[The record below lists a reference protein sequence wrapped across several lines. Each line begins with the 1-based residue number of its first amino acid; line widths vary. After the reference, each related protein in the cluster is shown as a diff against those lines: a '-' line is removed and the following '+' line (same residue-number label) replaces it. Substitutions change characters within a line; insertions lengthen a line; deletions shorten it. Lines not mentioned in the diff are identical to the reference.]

1 MSVFKLVGKKNKAR
15 RGILKTIHGEIKTP
29 FFMSIATSGFIKG
42 LTTDEMREIKAP
54 VILSNTYHLMLR
66 PGEKLIEKAGGLHK
80 FMNWNGPILTDSGG
94 FQVFSL
100 AKFRKITDSG
110 VKFKSGIDGK
120 EYFLTPKKA
129 IEVQQDLGSDIMMVL
144 DECVENPAS
153 YDVAQDAVERTT
165 SWARLCK
172 NYKSKYRQKLLRSLL
187 TSKQIQN
194 SKSKIQNSLLFG
206 IVQGSLY
213 KDLRK
218 KSAEDL
224 IKIGFDGY
232 AIGGLAVGEGKKEMY
247 KMVEYAV
254 NLLPEDKPRYLMGVG
269 YPEDI
274 VKAVSLGI
282 DMFDCVIP
290 TRNARHGMLFT
301 DLKNINLKKGTVKY
315 KALHITN
322 EKYKEDFKPVDKNCD
337 CELCKNYSRSYLRHL
352 FMSKSFLGQRLATLH
367 NLRFYIKLMS
377 EIRKNVL

>member
-1 MSVFKLVGKKNKAR
+1 MSIFKLVGKKNKAR
-15 RGILKTIHGEIKTP
+15 LGKLKTLHGEIETP

-66 PGEKLIEKAGGLHK
+66 PGEKLIKKAGGLHK
-80 FMNWNGPILTDSGG
+80 FMNWRGPILTDSGG
-94 FQVFSL
+94 YQVFSL
-100 AKFRKITDSG
+100 AKFRKISDSG

-153 YDVAQDAVERTT
+153 YSVAVEAVERTT
-165 SWARLCK
+165 RWAKVCK
-172 NYKSKYRQKLLRSLL
+172 EVKSQKEKVKSDKLKVK
-187 TSKQIQN
+187 KQ
-194 SKSKIQNSLLFG
+194 LLFG

-224 IKIGFDGY
+224 IKIDFDGY
-232 AIGGLAVGEGKKEMY
+232 AIGGLAVGEGKSEMY
-247 KMVEYAV
+247 KMVEYAAQ
-254 NLLPEDKPRYLMGVG
+254 LLPENKPRYLMGVG

-274 VKAVSLGI
+274 VKAVSLGV

-301 DLKNINLKKGTVKY
+301 DLKNINLKKGIVKY
-315 KALHITN
+315 KALHIAN
-322 EKYKEDFKPVDKNCD
+322 EKYKEDFKPIDKNCD
-337 CELCKNYSRSYLRHL
+337 CELCRNYSRSYLRHL

-367 NLRFYIKLMS
+367 NLRFYIKLMN
-377 EIRKNVL
+377 EIRALLK

>member
-1 MSVFKLVGKKNKAR
+1 MFKLLSKKNKAR
-15 RGILKTIHGEIKTP
+15 RGILDTAHGEIETP

-42 LTTDEMREIKAP
+42 LTTDEMKEIKAP

-66 PGEKLIEKAGGLHK
+66 PGEKLIKKAGGLHK
-80 FMNWNGPILTDSGG
+80 FMNWQGPILTDSGG
-94 FQVFSL
+94 YQVFSL
-100 AKFRKITDSG
+100 AKFRKISDSG

-129 IEVQQDLGSDIMMVL
+129 IEVQQDLGSDIIMVL
-144 DECVENPAS
+144 DECIENPAS
-153 YDVAQDAVERTT
+153 YNVAHEAVERTT
-165 SWARLCK
+165 RWAKLCK
-172 NYKSKYRQKLLRSLL
+172 KQRSKK
-187 TSKQIQN
+187 TKKQ
-194 SKSKIQNSLLFG
+194 LLFG
-206 IVQGSLY
+206 IMQGSLY

-232 AIGGLAVGEGKKEMY
+232 AIGGLAVGEGKSEMY
-247 KMVEYAV
+247 KMVEYAA
-254 NLLPEDKPRYLMGVG
+254 NLLPEDRPRYLMGVG

-274 VKAVSLGI
+274 VKAVSLGV

-301 DLKNINLKKGTVKY
+301 DLKNIDLKKGTVKY

-367 NLRFYIKLMS
+367 NLRFYIRLMG
-377 EIRKNVL
+377 EIRALLK

>member
-1 MSVFKLVGKKNKAR
+1 MSIFKLVGKKNKAR
-15 RGILKTIHGEIKTP
+15 LGKLKTLHGEIETP

-42 LTTDEMREIKAP
+42 LTTDEMREINAP

-66 PGEKLIEKAGGLHK
+66 PGEKLIKRAGGLHE
-80 FMNWNGPILTDSGG
+80 FMNWEKPILTDSGG
-94 FQVFSL
+94 YQVFSL
-100 AKFRKITDSG
+100 AKFRKILDSG

-120 EYFLTPKKA
+120 EYFLTPRKA
-129 IEVQQDLGSDIMMVL
+129 IQIQQDLGSDIMMVL

-153 YDVAQDAVERTT
+153 YNVALEAVERTT
-165 SWARLCK
+165 RWAKLCRK
-172 NYKSKYRQKLLRSLL
+172 IFNDQFSISNKFSM
-187 TSKQIQN
+187 TNFQIN
-194 SKSKIQNSLLFG
+194 RPLLFG

-218 KSAEDL
+218 KSADDL

-232 AIGGLAVGEGKKEMY
+232 AIGGLAVGEGKSEMY
-247 KMVEYAV
+247 KMVEYSA

-301 DLKNINLKKGTVKY
+301 GLKNIDLKKGTVKY
-315 KALHITN
+315 KALNITN
-322 EKYKEDFKPVDKNCD
+322 KEFREDFKPVDKNCD

-367 NLRFYIKLMS
+367 NLRFYVRLM
-377 EIRKNVL
+377 EALREEVL